1 MNFTTLCYIEKENQ
15 YLMLHRVSKKKDGNK
30 DKWIGVGGHFEEGES
45 PEDCLLREV
54 REETGLELVN
64 YQFRGIVTFISD
76 KWEDE
81 YMCLYTADKYIDTKG
96 RLIIP
101 AKFRETLGEE
111 FVISKGMDGCL
122 FVYANDDWNAFEQK
136 LTSLPLINKEARQFA
151 RFFLAG
157 AATVEVDK
165 QGRIL
170 LPAHLREFAGLEKDV
185 VLVGV
190 GSRVEIWSKDKW
202 EAMNLDADMDEI
214 TGAMEGLGLTI

>member
-1 MNFTTLCYIEKENQ
+1 
-15 YLMLHRVSKKKDGNK
+15 ML
-30 DKWIGVGGHFEEGES
+30 
-45 PEDCLLREV
+45 
-54 REETGLELVN
+54 
-64 YQFRGIVTFISD
+64 
-76 KWEDE
+76 
-81 YMCLYTADKYIDTKG
+81 
-96 RLIIP
+96 
-101 AKFRETLGEE
+101 
-111 FVISKGMDGCL
+111 SKGMDGGL

-202 EAMNLDADMDEI
+202 ENMNYDNDMVEISSAMD
-214 TGAMEGLGLTI
+214 GLGLAMLGL